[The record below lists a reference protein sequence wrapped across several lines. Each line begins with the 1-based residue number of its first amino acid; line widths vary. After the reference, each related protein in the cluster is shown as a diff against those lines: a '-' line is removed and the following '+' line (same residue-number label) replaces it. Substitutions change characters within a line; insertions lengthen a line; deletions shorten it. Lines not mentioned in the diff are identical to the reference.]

1 MNRLAHE
8 TSPYLRQHADNPVDW
23 YPWGEEAFA
32 AARSLDLPILLS
44 VGYSACHWCHVMAHE
59 SFEHPETAAVMN
71 DLFINVKVDREERP
85 DVDAVYM
92 TAVQAMTGR
101 GGWPMTVFMTAEGV
115 PFYGG
120 TYFPPEDRHG
130 MSSFTRVM
138 HAISNAWTTD
148 RENLA
153 EQGEQLRELIQRS
166 ATPPEGAASLTD
178 HLPMEVLAPITSLF
192 DSRLGG
198 FGRAP
203 KFPQAMTIDL
213 LLRLHA
219 NTENESA
226 LEMATT
232 SLDRMADGGIYDH
245 LGGGFA
251 RYSTDDKWLVPHFE
265 KMLYD
270 QALLLG
276 AYLRA
281 FCLTGNN
288 SYRQVVEETIAY
300 VLRDLA
306 TPDAGWASA
315 EDADSEGIEGKFYLW
330 SPTQIHEACAD
341 SSVAQ
346 EIIDWFQVTDAGNF
360 TDPHTA
366 YSGTILANSRPR
378 SERPEAVTAALP
390 LLLEY
395 RAKRVRPGLD
405 DKVLLAWNAWFLRSL
420 VESAA
425 ALGRQDWMD
434 AATSNARFLLSAM
447 RSVEGR
453 LLRSW
458 QNGRAHLPAYA
469 EDYAALLGA
478 LISLAELD
486 DANWLTEAI
495 WVADDLIELFGRDEG
510 GFYTT
515 GTDQERLVA
524 RTLDLQ
530 DNATPAANSLAADA
544 LLRLA
549 DLTGVEKYRETA
561 ISTLRLVVV
570 DAYAHPTAFAFALG
584 AIERATTPAVEIA
597 FIGDAS
603 ELVQVAASR
612 VIPSSAFLWARSE
625 SDAHLSPLL
634 EGRTEGNSRGTAF
647 VCESNTCR
655 MPVTDRD
662 SLNREID
669 LVLANRKEN

>member
-1 MNRLAHE
+1 MNRLAQE

-23 YPWGEEAFA
+23 YPWGEEAFT
-32 AARSLDLPILLS
+32 AARELDRPILLS

-59 SFEHPETAAVMN
+59 SFEDAETAAIMN

-120 TYFPPEDRHG
+120 TYFPPDDRHG
-130 MSSFTRVM
+130 MASFTRVM
-138 HAISNAWTTD
+138 QAISEAWMTD
-148 RENLA
+148 REHVA
-153 EQGEQLRELIQRS
+153 EQGEQLRELIQRA
-166 ATPPEGAASLTD
+166 ATPPEGRVSLSERSP
-178 HLPMEVLAPITSLF
+178 HEVLAPIAELF
-192 DSRLGG
+192 DPRLGG

-226 LEMATT
+226 LHMATT
-232 SLDRMADGGIYDH
+232 SLDCMADGGIYDH

-251 RYSTDDKWLVPHFE
+251 RYSTDDKWLIPHFE

-281 FCLTGNN
+281 FCATGKA
-288 SYRQVVEETIAY
+288 SYRSVIEETITY

-330 SPTQIHEACAD
+330 SPNEIHEACGD
-341 SSVAQ
+341 SAIAKAV
-346 EIIDWFQVTDAGNF
+346 IDWFEVTDAGNF
-360 TDPHTA
+360 TDPHTS

-378 SERPEAVTAALP
+378 SERPDAVTAALP

-395 RAKRVRPGLD
+395 RSRRVRPGLD

-425 ALGRQDWMD
+425 AFGRQDWMD
-434 AATSNARFLLSAM
+434 AARANARFLLSEM
-447 RSVEGR
+447 RSDEGR

-495 WVADDLIELFGRDEG
+495 SVADDLIELFGREEG

-549 DLTGVEKYRETA
+549 DLTGVEEYRETA
-561 ISTLRLVVV
+561 IRTLRLVVG
-570 DAYAHPTAFAFALG
+570 DAYEHPTAFAFALG
-584 AIERATTPAVEIA
+584 AIERAITPAVEIA
-597 FIGDAS
+597 FIGDAAQ
-603 ELVQVAASR
+603 LVKAAANR
-612 VIPSSAFLWARSE
+612 VIPSSVFLWARST
-625 SDAHLSPLL
+625 SDTHLSALL
-634 EGRTEGNSRGTAF
+634 EGRSEIDSQGTAF

-655 MPVTDRD
+655 LPVTDSE

-669 LVLANRKEN
+669 LALSNRRRD